1 MKLYERCIRCGRKLK
16 NEESK
21 ELGFGK
27 VCWEKWNAEINARVR
42 LLTVLRQVD
51 LNENYASMLVRNVY
65 IKEEVSN
72 G

>member
-27 VCWEKWNAEINARVR
+27 VCWEKWNAEINAKPLFDTGVMKGG
-42 LLTVLRQVD
+42 
-51 LNENYASMLVRNVY
+51 Y
-65 IKEEVSN
+65 EVSGPN
-72 G
+72 KEQEEGNSH